1 MSVRAGLHVSVREAR
16 RFVLRRSLPTLQSAK
31 HADDPVANGCD
42 RLLHFPSSARGL
54 KQLCRGSA
62 RAGQWPGGLN

>member
-31 HADDPVANGCD
+31 HADDPMANGCD
-42 RLLHFPSSARGL
+42 RLLSFRHPPVL

-62 RAGQWPGGLN
+62 RAGRWPGGLT